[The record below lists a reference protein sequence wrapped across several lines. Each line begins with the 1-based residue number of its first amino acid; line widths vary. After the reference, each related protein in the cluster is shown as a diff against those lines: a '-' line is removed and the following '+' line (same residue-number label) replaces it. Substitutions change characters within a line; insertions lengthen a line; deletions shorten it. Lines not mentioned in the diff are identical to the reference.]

1 MVRTVLHPQEGN
13 GMTSGRYVARI
24 MELRGHGIRLE
35 PTEDSERPDR
45 PNEVNMLGLAIAL
58 ALGSAGYR
66 HHPEPRDPELQT
78 LDALLAGQ
86 AVMPWRPE
94 RPNESAQYL
103 VCERSASGPPVCRVQ
118 NGEAP

>member
-1 MVRTVLHPQEGN
+1 
-13 GMTSGRYVARI
+13 MTSGRYVARI
-24 MELRGHGIRLE
+24 VELRGHGIRLE
-35 PTEDSERPDR
+35 PTEVSERPDQ

-58 ALGSAGYR
+58 ALGSAGYH

-78 LDALLAGQ
+78 LDALLDGE

-94 RPNESAQYL
+94 RPNDTEHYL
-103 VCERSASGPPVCRVQ
+103 VCERSASGPPICRVQ